1 MCFARAGGDGSGAG
15 GFARKRGVVG
25 GEFSRPPVA
34 ISPTLG

>member
-1 MCFARAGGDGSGAG
+1 MYFARADGGGCGAG
-15 GFARKRGVVG
+15 EFARKRGVVD